1 MSSHI
6 VVEDFGGITMEL
18 DDESGNTVVKS
29 FGSEGFSVLTCN
41 IISATS
47 ILLGFCEAK
56 DGESRLLCPVP
67 GFETEIPAPDCCDSV
82 RHCRS

>member
-6 VVEDFGGITMEL
+6 VVEDFGGITIEL

-56 DGESRLLCPVP
+56 DGESRLLCPGP
-67 GFETEIPAPDCCDSV
+67 GLPEPAIPDWDSV

>member
-6 VVEDFGGITMEL
+6 VVEDFGGLLITEL

-29 FGSEGFSVLTCN
+29 SEGFSVLTCN
-41 IISATS
+41 IMSATS

-56 DGESRLLCPVP
+56 DGESRLLCPGP
-67 GFETEIPAPDCCDSV
+67 GLPGPAPDWDSV